1 MQLPR
6 GLVVLAALWIA
17 GSWMLCLG
25 PHAPLHPTIAGFTPG
40 VRLLVACLGAG
51 LCAGW
56 PLLRLAGPRE
66 RWPIRRVL
74 VDFVTIA
81 TMLQVVLWP
90 LRLTTAWAPSRLAL
104 VDAQMLA
111 WTLVVAA
118 LVAPA
123 IASGSSAHRTRAMFG
138 CLLVTALGI
147 PVELGFAWLGE
158 ARPQAWMLGPVLG
171 SLRLTT
177 TDAVIE
183 ARHAWPGVGIVL
195 ALAALAWAVAWRN
208 VRPRPPVARAASER

>member
-51 LCAGW
+51 VCAAW

-74 VDFVTIA
+74 IDFVTVA

-90 LRLTTAWAPSRLAL
+90 LRLTTAWAPTRLAL
-104 VDAQMLA
+104 IDAQMLA
-111 WTLVVAA
+111 WALLAA
-118 LVAPA
+118 AMVAPA
-123 IASGSSAHRTRAMFG
+123 IASASSGVRTRAMLG
-138 CLLVTALGI
+138 CLLVTAIGV
-147 PVELGFAWLGE
+147 PVELGFAWAG
-158 ARPQAWMLGPVLG
+158 ASRPQAWMLGPVLG
-171 SLRLTT
+171 PLRLTT
-177 TDAVIE
+177 TDAVVE

-195 ALAALAWAVAWRN
+195 ALAALGWGLVWRSF
-208 VRPRPPVARAASER
+208 RPRGPVARATGER